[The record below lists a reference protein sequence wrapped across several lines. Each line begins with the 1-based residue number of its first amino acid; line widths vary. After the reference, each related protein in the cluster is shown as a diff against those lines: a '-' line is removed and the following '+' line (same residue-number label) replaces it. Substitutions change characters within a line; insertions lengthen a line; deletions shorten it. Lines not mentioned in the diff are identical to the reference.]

1 MGSSNEI
8 RRTRQE
14 QAEEVRH
21 RVLDAAAR
29 LFVERGVANT
39 SMEDLALEAGYSR
52 GAVYSRYRHRD
63 DVLRALL
70 ERTVDRKSVAVAAF
84 DTDPQRQADATRG
97 WADAA
102 AAETPATRVLL
113 VEFWL
118 LAQRDL
124 DARRLLRA
132 YERLRIDVGARTAAR
147 LDRNDDAARNARVAA
162 ARIALNYGLTYLRAL
177 DPKLPI
183 AEIQADVA
191 RALRTM

>member
-14 QAEEVRH
+14 QAEEVRD

-29 LFVERGVANT
+29 LFASQGTANT
-39 SMEDLALEAGYSR
+39 SIEDIALEAGYSR

-63 DVLRALL
+63 DVLRGLL
-70 ERTVDRKSVAVAAF
+70 ERTVDRKRAAVTAF
-84 DTDPQRQADATRG
+84 EGDAQQQAEATRG

-102 AAETPATRVLL
+102 AADTPASRVLL
-113 VEFWL
+113 FEFWL
-118 LAQRDL
+118 LAQRDVE
-124 DARRLLRA
+124 ARRLLRA
-132 YERLRIDVGARTAAR
+132 YERLRIDVGARTAGR
-147 LDRNDDAARNARVAA
+147 LDRRDDADRNARVAA